1 MSAAGLPQ
9 ERALQSASGPSAA
22 ATAASVG
29 VNIGTLVVVG
39 VGLIGGSCALALR
52 AAGAVSRIVGVG
64 RGRHNL
70 DDALRRGIVDVA
82 YTLDE
87 DWASELA
94 MADIVMVAAPLSQYP
109 ALLSVIA
116 PAIGS
121 QTIVTDAGSTKQD
134 VIATARVAFHDAISR
149 FVPGHP
155 IAGSE
160 QSGALAADGALFA
173 GRNVVL
179 TPVSET
185 APEASALVTEL
196 WRTCGAHVTT
206 MSPATHDRVL
216 AAVSH
221 LPHMLAFALVAELA
235 SRQDSAD
242 LFSYVGSGFR
252 DFTRI
257 AASSPS
263 MWCDVAL
270 ANRAALQDELAR
282 YRAALDAAA
291 RMLAEGDGAGLAAL
305 FERASSAR
313 RRLDS
318 SGRTSGDVT

>member
-1 MSAAGLPQ
+1 
-9 ERALQSASGPSAA
+9 
-22 ATAASVG
+22 V
-29 VNIGTLVVVG
+29 IGTLVVVG
-39 VGLIGGSCALALR
+39 VGLIGGSYALALR
-52 AAGAVSRIVGVG
+52 SAGAASRIVGVG

-94 MADIVMVAAPLSQYP
+94 IADIVMVAAPLSQYP
-109 ALLSVIA
+109 ALLSMIA

-134 VIATARVAFHDAISR
+134 VIATARAVFQGAISR

-173 GRNVVL
+173 GRNVIL
-179 TPVSET
+179 TPVGET
-185 APEASALVTEL
+185 APNACALVTEL
-196 WRTCGAHVTT
+196 WQTCGARVTT

-221 LPHMLAFALVAELA
+221 LPHVLAFTLVAELA
-235 SRQDSAD
+235 SRQDSED
-242 LFSYVGSGFR
+242 LFSYAGTGFR

-263 MWCDVAL
+263 MWRDIAL
-270 ANRAALQDELAR
+270 ANGAALQDELAR
-282 YRAALDAAA
+282 YRTALDTAA

-305 FERASSAR
+305 FERAAIAR
-313 RRLDS
+313 QRLDS
-318 SGRTSGDVT
+318 SRRTSGDTP

>member
-1 MSAAGLPQ
+1 M
-9 ERALQSASGPSAA
+9 
-22 ATAASVG
+22 G

-39 VGLIGGSCALALR
+39 VGLIGGSYALALR
-52 AAGAVSRIVGVG
+52 AAGAASRIVGVG

-70 DDALRRGIVDVA
+70 DDALRRRIVDVA
-82 YTLDE
+82 YALDE

-94 MADIVMVAAPLSQYP
+94 IADIVMVAAPLSQYP
-109 ALLSVIA
+109 ALLSMIA
-116 PAIGS
+116 PAIGP

-134 VIATARVAFHDAISR
+134 VVATARSVFHGAIAR

-179 TPVSET
+179 TPVGET
-185 APEASALVTEL
+185 APDACALVTEL
-196 WRTCGAHVTT
+196 WQTCGARVTT
-206 MSPATHDRVL
+206 MSPAAHDRVL

-221 LPHMLAFALVAELA
+221 LPHVLAFTLVAELA
-235 SRQDSAD
+235 SRQDSED
-242 LFSYVGSGFR
+242 LFSYAGTGFG

-263 MWCDVAL
+263 MWRDVAL
-270 ANRAALQDELAR
+270 ANGAALQDELAR
-282 YRAALDAAA
+282 YRTALDTAA

-305 FERASSAR
+305 FERAAIAR
-313 RRLDS
+313 QRLDS
-318 SGRTSGDVT
+318 SRRTSGDTP